1 MFNPIIR
8 GWINYYGGY
17 YKSALYRTFWHLDRV
32 LSRWASRKYKRLRGR
47 QRRHTGPLRM
57 RWLDDRSRMSREAHV
72 RICESAGGR
81 FPCATRPFK
90 F

>member
-47 QRRHTGPLRM
+47 QRRSQQWLR
-57 RWLDDRSRMSREAHV
+57 RIRNCQPRLFAHW
-72 RICESAGGR
+72 CFAYALAGR
-81 FPCATRPFK
+81 
-90 F
+90 